1 MRDPGRRPPGVWPR
15 DRPVR
20 WAGVA
25 GNMGWFVIGTVAAA
39 FQIALAIPV
48 LAVGH
53 GWLGVA
59 LALIWGAATLFAAWA
74 WLFGKWRILI
84 APILTLIAILVVR
97 QVGGPPP
104 PPVAGPFLTDN
115 PAGVVEGVAYRPAI
129 DPAAFS
135 TDITNRFMPL
145 VPGTSL
151 TYIGDGERVV
161 VTVTGRT
168 RTVMGIETVVVR
180 DSVYVGTS
188 LIEDTEDWFAQ
199 DDAGNVWYFGED
211 TAECRGGAVV
221 SHSGAWEAGVDGA
234 QPGIVM
240 LGRPRVGD
248 YYRQEAYPGHAEDV
262 ARVRELGARVVHPQR
277 TYDEV
282 LVTED
287 FTPLE
292 PGHLEHKSYAPDV
305 GLIEASSPA
314 DQGDAQR
321 LVEVTVSPE
330 PATSG
335 VEALCQG

>member
-1 MRDPGRRPPGVWPR
+1 MGDPGRRPPAVWPR

-59 LALIWGAATLFAAWA
+59 LALVWGAATLFAAWA
-74 WLFGKWRILI
+74 WLFGKWRIVI
-84 APILTLIAILVVR
+84 APILTVIAILAVR
-97 QVGGPPP
+97 QLGGSPP
-104 PPVAGPFLTDN
+104 PPVAGPYLTDN
-115 PAGVVEGVAYRPAI
+115 PAGVIEGVAYRPAI
-129 DPAAFS
+129 VPAAFS
-135 TDITNRFMPL
+135 TDITNRYMPL

-151 TYIGDGERVV
+151 TYTGDGERVV
-161 VTVTGRT
+161 VTVSGRT
-168 RTVMGIETVVVR
+168 RTVMGIDTVVVR
-180 DSVYVGTS
+180 DRVYVGTS

-199 DDAGNVWYFGED
+199 DDDGNVWYFGED
-211 TAECRGGAVV
+211 TAECRGGAIV
-221 SHSGAWEAGVDGA
+221 SQSGAWEAGVDGA

-248 YYRQEAYPGHAEDV
+248 YYRQESYPGHAEDV
-262 ARVRELGARVVHPQR
+262 ARVRELGARVVHPPR
-277 TYDEV
+277 AYEDV

-292 PGHLEHKSYAPDV
+292 PGQLEHKSYAPDV
-305 GLIEASSPA
+305 GLIEVRSPA
-314 DQGDAQR
+314 DAGDVQQ

-330 PATSG
+330 PDTSAVG
-335 VEALCQG
+335 SLCQG